1 MGDWG
6 KAEGFLANLGV
17 LPEQGHGFVLLSNTS
32 TRRGMAALRK
42 RVAAHLVRTLPP
54 APTPLMA
61 NATPS
66 AEFSGTYLPFTH
78 DMALR
83 SWIFALLR
91 GVVVERSDTG
101 LQVRPLLPTGAAT
114 ALVPMT
120 TRFHRT
126 PASPVATHL
135 FLEDAGRT
143 VLFGEHQDTYRRLA
157 PAEALGLSAGL
168 VVGVGVL
175 VLSVLAALAVGV
187 GWLFG
192 RAWAGP
198 AAPLLFFGVAGIL
211 LSALLAGFFVL
222 GVTAPLDRLGLHSL
236 SLLLGSLLWP
246 SFVVLGILQLA
257 RGWRGCPRRVRTG
270 GLVAAAV
277 YLTIAGFLAWL
288 GWLPLL
294 TWHA

>member
-1 MGDWG
+1 M
-6 KAEGFLANLGV
+6 
-17 LPEQGHGFVLLSNTS
+17 
-32 TRRGMAALRK
+32 
-42 RVAAHLVRTLPP
+42 
-54 APTPLMA
+54 
-61 NATPS
+61 
-66 AEFSGTYLPFTH
+66 
-78 DMALR
+78 
-83 SWIFALLR
+83 
-91 GVVVERSDTG
+91 VERSDTG

-143 VLFGEHQDTYRRLA
+143 VLFGEHQDTYRRLV
-157 PAEALGLSAGL
+157 PAEALGLSVGLTVGAG
-168 VVGVGVL
+168 V

-198 AAPLLFFGVAGIL
+198 AAPLLSFGAAGIL

-222 GVTAPLDRLGLHSL
+222 GVTAPLDRLLLLGRPGLHSL

-246 SFVVLGILQLA
+246 SFAVLGSLHLA
-257 RGWRGCPRRVRTG
+257 RGWRGCPRYVRAG

-277 YLTIAGFLAWL
+277 YLAIAGFLAWV